1 MLRNQVGIN
10 LYKYV
15 LGILTLKM
23 TEFNALFTEIRVTG
37 KEKPVNQNCYLY
49 INQQNILFD
58 LRHLFVFFITLSFFV
73 KAKSSILK
81 LYKMKRLKTSKT
93 ASTPN

>member
-1 MLRNQVGIN
+1 MLSNQVGIN
-10 LYKYV
+10 LYKYA

-37 KEKPVNQNCYLY
+37 TEKPVNQNCYLY

-58 LRHLFVFFITLSFFV
+58 
-73 KAKSSILK
+73 
-81 LYKMKRLKTSKT
+81 
-93 ASTPN
+93 